1 MSVELQK
8 QRILY
13 TGNGTATTFAFPFTI
28 EEASQV
34 RVVAAD
40 ASGNE
45 RDLALGTE
53 YTVSIN
59 TTDSVVQLG
68 NGSVTLA
75 APLPAGYKLAIVSAI
90 PETQQRSFPNNTP
103 YYQEQVEGGIDKNT
117 RLIQQ
122 ISERLGRALLA
133 PVTSNMD
140 GNEIYAEK
148 LLEASREAI
157 EAKDYIGSLNIEKLD
172 PLTKIPN
179 EIAAVAG
186 IADKIPPV
194 AENAHDLS
202 VIADDLRGMPLLSMD
217 LGYVTEPNESINSA
231 QTSILAQL
239 VENADAIAD
248 IADHLDELLGIVSTA
263 QAAAAEARQS
273 ASSAMASE
281 ARIQSLEDETRELI
295 ATNYA
300 EVLNNAN

>member
-1 MSVELQK
+1 MSLETNLSKELFK
-8 QRILY
+8 
-13 TGNGTATTFAFPFTI
+13 GNGSTKTFAFHFRAWTPQ
-28 EEASQV
+28 QV
-34 RVVAAD
+34 KVYVAQDGAD
-40 ASGNE
+40 VEVSSSCNIVLNDTAG
-45 RDLALGTE
+45 GT
-53 YTVSIN
+53 
-59 TTDSVVQLG
+59 
-68 NGSVTLA
+68 VTFA
-75 APLPAGYKLAIVSAI
+75 NAPGVDVNIAIVREM
-90 PETQQRSFPNNTP
+90 PFL
-103 YYQEQVEGGIDKNT
+103 QEDRYVSGSRFDPHEIEDRFDQDCAERQELLEK
-117 RLIQQ
+117 
-122 ISERLGRALLA
+122 ISRALLA

-140 GNEIYAEK
+140 GNEIYADK
-148 LLEASREAI
+148 LLEAAREAI
-157 EAKDYIGSLNIEKLD
+157 EARDYIGSLDIDRLD
-172 PLTKIPN
+172 PLTRIPN

-202 VIADDLRGMPLLSMD
+202 VIADDLQGLPLMSLD
-217 LGYVTEPNESINSA
+217 LGYVRDPAEPINDVNS
-231 QTSILAQL
+231 SILAQL

-300 EVLNNAN
+300 EVLQNGN